1 MMQIALIAIGAGTT
15 AALLFASVASGSI
28 IATFLFYLA
37 PLPIMIAALGWS
49 HWAGLIAALGAA
61 SALGAVL
68 GFYFFA
74 AFLVGAGIPA
84 WWLSYLALLAR
95 PMPAGGVEWYPIGRL
110 LLWAALIGAA
120 IVLIAIP
127 NFGTDKESVQSGL
140 RSAFERAMNLPEPT
154 GGPGAPTRADAERL
168 IGLFVAAIPPA
179 AAVLTTLLSAVNLWL
194 AGRIVRV
201 SGRLRRPW
209 PDLAAISL
217 PPSAL
222 WLLAA
227 AFAGSFLPDLFGLLS
242 GVLAASLAMIF
253 AILGFAVLHAITR
266 GIGNR
271 GLALT
276 GAYAAVA
283 VFGWPLLGVALLGIT
298 ETAFNIRA
306 RVAQKRGPPPPS
318 QRT

>member
-1 MMQIALIAIGAGTT
+1 MQIAFIAIGAGAT
-15 AALLFASVASGSI
+15 AALLFASIASGSI

-49 HWAGLIAALGAA
+49 HWAGLIAAFGAA
-61 SALGAVL
+61 GALGAVL

-74 AFLVGAGIPA
+74 AFLVGAGMPA

-95 PMPAGGVEWYPIGRL
+95 PMPTGGIEWYPIGRL
-110 LLWAALIGAA
+110 LLWAAIIGAA
-120 IVLIAIP
+120 VVVIAIP
-127 NFGTDKESVQSGL
+127 NFGTDKDSVQSGL
-140 RSAFERAMNLPEPT
+140 RNAFERAMNVPEPT
-154 GGPGAPTRADAERL
+154 GGPGAPTRADTERL
-168 IGLFVAAIPPA
+168 IDLFVAAIPPA
-179 AAVLTTLLSAVNLWL
+179 AAVLATLLNVVNLWL

-217 PPSAL
+217 PSSAP
-222 WLLAA
+222 WLMAA
-227 AFAGSFLPDLFGLLS
+227 AVAGSFLPDLFGLLS
-242 GVLAASLAMIF
+242 GVFAASLAMIF

-271 GLALT
+271 GLALAGT
-276 GAYAAVA
+276 YTAVV
-283 VFGWPLLGVALLGIT
+283 VFGWPLFGIALLGLA
-298 ETAFNIRA
+298 ETVFNIRA
-306 RVAQKRGPPPPS
+306 RAAQKRGPPPPS